1 MSQLIKETAVV
12 SSMEQD
18 SIHVQEP
25 HSIQAKQTGH
35 TQQFDLEP
43 LMASAPQQYQHPQW
57 VLLTICLIA
66 LFSVAGLALPYPI
79 LAPVFASPTLTPFNH
94 WLGLDPTL
102 LFGLAIAASPLGI
115 LLGSA
120 VLGAISDIYGRRPVL
135 LYSLLLALLG
145 YGLSAVAIANE
156 QYLWFVLARFLTGIC
171 EGSISIARAI
181 AADLHPQINRNKSMA
196 WVNSALHG
204 GWLVGPL
211 VGGFTVQYG
220 VDVPFWVAAGAMLPC
235 MMLVYFLL
243 PATMLQPNALS
254 LWRNIAANNSLQ
266 LLREPVLK
274 WVVLIQLSYTIG
286 LNAFYEFYPLWLV
299 EAEQFGSA
307 DIGLITAALCL
318 LMVAVSA
325 GPMSWWSHRV
335 SALQGSLLATML
347 LGLLFALLPQ
357 LHHWPAWAVL
367 VLCGVPIGMMSTWF
381 NVYCANKYAA
391 LGQGRLMGLLTLLMC
406 AGNIIIALGG
416 SFIALWGSGWT
427 LLVGA
432 LWVWLAGWFI
442 WQERRAERSHLSNN
456 TVGVPCGE

>member
-1 MSQLIKETAVV
+1 MPNSNVDRELHPGPRGVSPAEVPQQLSTQNA
-12 SSMEQD
+12 EQ
-18 SIHVQEP
+18 SKLQ
-25 HSIQAKQTGH
+25 
-35 TQQFDLEP
+35 
-43 LMASAPQQYQHPQW
+43 SAPQRYQHPQL

-79 LAPVFASPTLTPFNH
+79 LAPIFAAPEFTPFNH

-102 LFGLAIAASPLGI
+102 LFGIALAASPLGI
-115 LLGSA
+115 LIGSA
-120 VLGAISDIYGRRPVL
+120 VLGAMSDIYGRRPVL
-135 LYSLLLALLG
+135 LGSLLLALLG
-145 YGLSAVAIANE
+145 YAFSALAIAAE

-181 AADLHPQINRNKSMA
+181 AADLHPQIQRNKAIA

-211 VGGFTVQYG
+211 IGGFTVVYG
-220 VDVPFWVAAGAMLPC
+220 TDVPFWVAAAAMLPC
-235 MMLVYFLL
+235 LVLVYFLL
-243 PATMLQPNALS
+243 PGTALQPNRLS
-254 LWRNIAANNSLQ
+254 LWQNLAANNSLQ
-266 LLREPVLK
+266 LLREPLLK

-299 EAEQFGSA
+299 EAEQFNSK

-318 LMVAVSA
+318 LMVTVSA
-325 GPMSWWSHRV
+325 GPMSIWSHKV
-335 SALQGSLLATML
+335 SALTGSLVATL
-347 LGLLFALLPQ
+347 WLGLLVFLLPQ
-357 LHHWPAWAVL
+357 LSHWPAWAVL

-416 SFIALWGSGWT
+416 SVIALWGSGWT

-432 LWVWLAGWFI
+432 LWIWLAGWCI
-442 WQERRAERSHLSNN
+442 WQERRCDLRHAKDRSTTGATYGQS
-456 TVGVPCGE
+456 